1 MSEEKSTIPDN
12 SGGPTYLGDGKFQFK
27 SQGAA
32 CYMHPLGWVSDRED
46 GKGIAMCLVT
56 DAERRMAEFQ
66 LASVMPMP
74 FYTPAMATAGSN
86 ALLADGILALNRA
99 LGAIQLSI
107 AGEGV
112 LTGALSAVAGAIA
125 RAVAALATAAV
136 ANAGP
141 IAATAVLSMWP
152 MPAGQGSDKWNGQNL
167 ALLSLPLSTL
177 TGKQT
182 VLPGKSSIELPVRGS
197 LVMNGDHL
205 EFNLL
210 KTGDSLSK
218 VVPVL
223 NAVRDA
229 VTGLDSIIIPGIDG
243 APDRTI
249 LINPVPTGPL
259 APPHTGNSS
268 PVPVTPVNTGTTIE
282 PINKPVIT
290 PTPAPEQMFDFIYW
304 QLDAKGSG
312 VEPVYVVTSNPIDT
326 RQHQRVSELVK
337 IFDKTNPTSSLIVEG
352 KVIKQGPEGNRYGT
366 TKVYEGQGLTDQQI
380 HKYVQELTGNK
391 KLIEV
396 KPGIYRAIL
405 TDGTAITLRNVS
417 TSEAKTGS
425 RWTVDIRNNPVIKQL
440 GNKYIRVEIKFK

>member
-12 SGGPTYLGDGKFQFK
+12 SGVPIPTYLGDGKFKFK

-56 DAERRMAEFQ
+56 DAERRIAEFQ
-66 LASVMPMP
+66 LAGVMTMP
-74 FYTPAMATAGSN
+74 PYTPVMATAGSN
-86 ALLADGILALNRA
+86 ALIADGILALNRA

-125 RAVAALATAAV
+125 RAITALATAAV

-141 IAATAVLSMWP
+141 IATTAVLGMWP
-152 MPAGQGSDKWNGQNL
+152 LPAGKGSDEWNGQNV

-177 TGKQT
+177 SGKQT
-182 VLPGKSSIELPVRGS
+182 ILPGKATIDLPVRGS

-210 KTGDSLSK
+210 QTGGALSK
-218 VVPVL
+218 TVPVL

-229 VTGLDSIIIPGIDG
+229 VTGLDCIIIPGIDG

-259 APPHTGNSS
+259 APPHTGNGS
-268 PVPVTPVNTGTTIE
+268 PVPVTPEHTGTTIN
-282 PINKPVIT
+282 PVDKPLIIY
-290 PTPAPEQMFDFIYW
+290 TPAPDQMFDFIYW

-312 VEPVYVVTSNPIDT
+312 VEPIYVVISSNGNVTKGFTQTETKIINEAQGILDSKTMGQIQQAHSKGQPVTVVINGRIIQYEPNLPGSGMTMFGDDGFFIGPEAFKSKAELQKTVLHELYRLNTSNAANG
-326 RQHQRVSELVK
+326 VSEALASQETK
-337 IFDKTNPTSSLIVEG
+337 AAYSFAEKASSV
-352 KVIKQGPEGNRYGT
+352 
-366 TKVYEGQGLTDQQI
+366 
-380 HKYVQELTGNK
+380 
-391 KLIEV
+391 
-396 KPGIYRAIL
+396 
-405 TDGTAITLRNVS
+405 LRN
-417 TSEAKTGS
+417 K
-425 RWTVDIRNNPVIKQL
+425 
-440 GNKYIRVEIKFK
+440 

>member
-167 ALLSLPLSTL
+167 ALLTFPLSTL

>member
-210 KTGDSLSK
+210 KTGGALSK

-223 NAVRDA
+223 NTVRDT
-229 VTGLDSIIIPGIDG
+229 VTGLDSIIIP
-243 APDRTI
+243 
-249 LINPVPTGPL
+249 V
-259 APPHTGNSS
+259 NSL
-268 PVPVTPVNTGTTIE
+268 N
-282 PINKPVIT
+282 
-290 PTPAPEQMFDFIYW
+290 
-304 QLDAKGSG
+304 
-312 VEPVYVVTSNPIDT
+312 
-326 RQHQRVSELVK
+326 
-337 IFDKTNPTSSLIVEG
+337 
-352 KVIKQGPEGNRYGT
+352 
-366 TKVYEGQGLTDQQI
+366 
-380 HKYVQELTGNK
+380 
-391 KLIEV
+391 
-396 KPGIYRAIL
+396 
-405 TDGTAITLRNVS
+405 LR
-417 TSEAKTGS
+417 
-425 RWTVDIRNNPVIKQL
+425 
-440 GNKYIRVEIKFK
+440 